1 MDFALQCRSCKLFLF
16 ATLLGISTSG
26 CMTAGDINDDD
37 TIAIL
42 ILSLLIL
49 KLPDSVDP
57 TNSERTSP
65 RWQ

>member
-1 MDFALQCRSCKLFLF
+1 
-16 ATLLGISTSG
+16 
-26 CMTAGDINDDD
+26 MTAGDINDDD